1 MTETILLKNILSTG
15 DFFTLPS
22 RIDELEQSI
31 LQYQQPNLIYQQDF
45 FSGAGNEIIFGKGI
59 STAESNAASET
70 TSNSTPIADSR
81 ATAFA
86 NATAEGIIIIDDAEG
101 VDANIYTGA
110 GNDTILG
117 IAEASGV
124 STATARTGST
134 LSNVYFTNV
143 QDTSAATVNVV
154 VDAIGI
160 RNTNNIST
168 DQGNDTIVGV
178 ANASASGTSTAVSQA
193 ELVVSNN
200 STVAAISEATVVV
213 ETLAIGLENTG
224 KIYTGEGRDLVIG
237 VANAS
242 AMSEAEAEALAFNT
256 TILATGD
263 GSQVINEIDKAMT
276 QGISAAS
283 AKNLTTTLGLVNT
296 GKIYTQQGNDV
307 IVGIANNNS
316 SSNSEAIAAAGS
328 IARDVAFANADAQA
342 EAIAEGS
349 AVGIVN
355 VGEINTGEADDMVI
369 GIAIDSTAASARAD
383 AQAESFV
390 TDSDAQ
396 TNTDTLA
403 DTSKAITIGIDN
415 NSGKILTA
423 KGNDQVI
430 GMGEIGILGG
440 NIYTGLGNDRLLG
453 YGSIIGIQ
461 DSNISLGKGSD
472 FFQAAITEFD
482 PVTGATSFDLD
493 QSDSIKDSQV
503 FGDRGNDTFEIG
515 NFAGNVL
522 IDGGQD
528 VDSLRLWGNLDDYTY
543 TKSADNTL
551 TIESNGAILTVQNI
565 ETIYTGSSDQAYS
578 IGDFA

>member
-1 MTETILLKNILSTG
+1 MTETILLKNILLTE

-22 RIDELEQSI
+22 RIDELENNI

-45 FSGAGNEIIFGKGI
+45 FSGAGNEIIFGKGTG
-59 STAESNAASET
+59 SAVSDATSET
-70 TSNSTPIADSR
+70 TSDLTPAADSR
-81 ATAFA
+81 ATAFS
-86 NATAEGIIIIDDAEG
+86 NAMAVGI
-101 VDANIYTGA
+101 VNYANIYTGE

-117 IAEASGV
+117 IAEVSGI
-124 STATARTGST
+124 STATAQTESA

-143 QDTSAATVNVV
+143 KDTSVATVNVV
-154 VDAIGI
+154 VDAVGI

-168 DQGNDTIVGV
+168 DKGNDTIVGV
-178 ANASASGTSTAVSQA
+178 ANASASGKSTATSQA
-193 ELVVSNN
+193 ELVVGNN
-200 STVAAISEATVVV
+200 SAVAANSKAEVVV

-242 AMSEAEAEALAFNT
+242 AMSEAEAAALAFNT

-263 GSQVINEIDKAMT
+263 GSQVISEIEKAMT
-276 QGISAAS
+276 QGTAS
-283 AKNLTTTLGLVNT
+283 ASATSLTTTLGLVNT
-296 GKIYTQQGNDV
+296 GTIYTEKGNDV
-307 IVGIANNNS
+307 IVGIANNKS
-316 SSNSEAIAAAGS
+316 SSNSVATSAAGS
-328 IARDVAFANADAQA
+328 IARDVAFATADAKA

-355 VGEINTGEADDMVI
+355 VGEINTGEANDIVI
-369 GIAIDSTAASARAD
+369 GIAIDTTGASARAD
-383 AQAESFV
+383 ALAESFV
-390 TDSDAQ
+390 SDSDAQ
-396 TNTDTLA
+396 ANTATLA
-403 DTSKAITIGIDN
+403 DTSNAITIGIDN
-415 NSGKILTA
+415 TSGRILTA

-430 GMGEIGILGG
+430 GMGEVGILGG
-440 NIYTGLGNDRLLG
+440 NIYTGLGDDRLLG
-453 YGSIIGIQ
+453 YGSDVGIL

-482 PVTGATSFDLD
+482 PLTGATSFDLD

-528 VDSLRLWGNLDDYTY
+528 VDSLRLQGNLDNYVYTV
-543 TKSADNTL
+543 SADNSTL

-565 ETIYTGSSDQAYS
+565 EAIYTGTSDQAYS
-578 IGDFA
+578 ISDFA

>member
-1 MTETILLKNILSTG
+1 MTETILLKNILSTE

-31 LQYQQPNLIYQQDF
+31 LQYQQPNLIYHQDF
-45 FSGAGNEIIFGKGI
+45 FSGAGNEIIFGQGI
-59 STAESNAASET
+59 STAVSDAASET

-86 NATAEGIIIIDDAEG
+86 NAMAEGIINY
-101 VDANIYTGA
+101 ANIYTGA

-117 IAEASGV
+117 IAEVSGI
-124 STATARTGST
+124 STATAQTESA
-134 LSNVYFTNV
+134 LSNVYFINV

-178 ANASASGTSTAVSQA
+178 ANASASGTAKATSQA

-200 STVAAISEATVVV
+200 STVAANSRAEVVV
-213 ETLAIGLENTG
+213 ETLSIGLENTG

-242 AMSEAEAEALAFNT
+242 AMSEAEAVALAFNT
-256 TILATGD
+256 TIITTGD
-263 GSQVINEIDKAMT
+263 GSQIINEIDKALT
-276 QGISAAS
+276 QGTSAAFATS
-283 AKNLTTTLGLVNT
+283 LTTTLGLVNT
-296 GKIYTQQGNDV
+296 GQIYTGKGNDV
-307 IVGIANNNS
+307 IVGIANNKS
-316 SSNSEAIAAAGS
+316 SSQSVAASAAGS
-328 IARDVAFANADAQA
+328 IARDVAFATANAQA

-355 VGEINTGEADDMVI
+355 VGEINTGEADDIVI
-369 GIAIDSTAASARAD
+369 GIAIDSTAAEARAD
-383 AQAESFV
+383 ALAESFV

-396 TNTDTLA
+396 TNTNTVA

-415 NSGKILTA
+415 TSGKILTA

-440 NIYTGLGNDRLLG
+440 NIYTGLGDDRLLS
-453 YGSIIGIQ
+453 YGSQVGIQ
-461 DSNISLGKGSD
+461 GSKISLGKGSD

-543 TKSADNTL
+543 TRSADNTL

-565 ETIYTGSSDQAYS
+565 ETIYTGTSDQAYS
-578 IGDFA
+578 ISDFA

>member
-31 LQYQQPNLIYQQDF
+31 LQYQQPNLIYHQDF

-59 STAESNAASET
+59 GTAVSDAASET

-86 NATAEGIIIIDDAEG
+86 NAMAEGIINY
-101 VDANIYTGA
+101 ANIYTGA

-117 IAEASGV
+117 IADVSGV
-124 STATARTGST
+124 STATAQTESA

-143 QDTSAATVNVV
+143 KDTSAATVNVV

-178 ANASASGTSTAVSQA
+178 ANASASGKSTAISQA

-200 STVAAISEATVVV
+200 STVAAISQAEVVV

-242 AMSEAEAEALAFNT
+242 AMSEAEAAALAFNT

-263 GSQVINEIDKAMT
+263 GSQVINEIDKALT
-276 QGISAAS
+276 QGISVAK

-296 GKIYTQQGNDV
+296 GQIYTQQGNDV
-307 IVGIANNNS
+307 IVGIANNKS
-316 SSNSEAIAAAGS
+316 SSQSLAASAAGS
-328 IARDVAFANADAQA
+328 VARDVAFANADAQA

-415 NSGKILTA
+415 NSGRILTA

-565 ETIYTGSSDQAYS
+565 ETIYTGSSDQAYGIS
-578 IGDFA
+578 DFA

>member
-1 MTETILLKNILSTG
+1 VELNFMTETILLKNILSTG

-31 LQYQQPNLIYQQDF
+31 LQYQQPNLTYQQDF

-59 STAESNAASET
+59 STAVSDAASET
-70 TSNSTPIADSR
+70 TSNSTPTADSR
-81 ATAFA
+81 ATAFSEA
-86 NATAEGIIIIDDAEG
+86 MAEGIINY
-101 VDANIYTGA
+101 ANIYTGA

-117 IAEASGV
+117 IAEVSGV
-124 STATARTGST
+124 STATAQTGSA

-143 QDTSAATVNVV
+143 QDTSVATVNVV

-178 ANASASGTSTAVSQA
+178 ANASASGTSTATSQA
-193 ELVVSNN
+193 ELLVSNN
-200 STVAAISEATVVV
+200 STVTATSKAEVVV
-213 ETLAIGLENTG
+213 ETLAIGLENAG
-224 KIYTGEGRDLVIG
+224 RIYTGEGRDLVIG

-242 AMSEAEAEALAFNT
+242 AMSEAEADALAFNT

-263 GSQVINEIDKAMT
+263 GSQVINEIDKALT
-276 QGISAAS
+276 QGTSAAS
-283 AKNLTTTLGLVNT
+283 ATSLTTTLGLVNT
-296 GKIYTQQGNDV
+296 GQIYTEKGNDV
-307 IVGIANNNS
+307 IVGIANNKNS
-316 SSNSEAIAAAGS
+316 SNAVATTAAGS
-328 IARDVAFANADAQA
+328 IARDVAFATADAQA

-355 VGEINTGEADDMVI
+355 LGEINTGEADDIVI
-369 GIAIDSTAASARAD
+369 GIAIDSTAAEARAD
-383 AQAESFV
+383 ALAESFV

-396 TNTDTLA
+396 ANTSTLT

-415 NSGKILTA
+415 NSGRILTA

-453 YGSIIGIQ
+453 YGSTIGIQ
-461 DSNISLGKGSD
+461 GSNISLGKGSD

-482 PVTGATSFDLD
+482 PLTGTTSFDLD
-493 QSDSIKDSQV
+493 QSGSIIDSQV

-543 TKSADNTL
+543 TKSADNSTL

-578 IGDFA
+578 ISDFA

>member
-1 MTETILLKNILSTG
+1 MTETILLKNILSTE

-31 LQYQQPNLIYQQDF
+31 LQYQQPNLIYHQDF

-59 STAESNAASET
+59 GTAVSDAASET

-86 NATAEGIIIIDDAEG
+86 NAMAEGIINY
-101 VDANIYTGA
+101 ANIYTGA

-117 IAEASGV
+117 IADVSGV
-124 STATARTGST
+124 STATAQTESA

-143 QDTSAATVNVV
+143 KDTSAATVNVV

-178 ANASASGTSTAVSQA
+178 ANASASGKSTAISQA

-200 STVAAISEATVVV
+200 STVAAISQAEVVV

-242 AMSEAEAEALAFNT
+242 AMSEAEAAALAFNT

-263 GSQVINEIDKAMT
+263 GSQVINEIDKALT
-276 QGISAAS
+276 QGISAAKATS
-283 AKNLTTTLGLVNT
+283 LTTTLGLVNT
-296 GKIYTQQGNDV
+296 GQIYTQQGNDV
-307 IVGIANNNS
+307 IVGIANNKN
-316 SSNSEAIAAAGS
+316 SSNSVATTVAGS
-328 IARDVAFANADAQA
+328 IARDVAFATADAQA

-415 NSGKILTA
+415 NSGRILTA

>member
-1 MTETILLKNILSTG
+1 MTETILLKNILSTE

-31 LQYQQPNLIYQQDF
+31 LQYQQPNLIYHQDF

-59 STAESNAASET
+59 GTAVSDAASET

-86 NATAEGIIIIDDAEG
+86 NAMAEGIINY
-101 VDANIYTGA
+101 ANIYTGA

-117 IAEASGV
+117 IADVSGV
-124 STATARTGST
+124 STATAQTESA

-143 QDTSAATVNVV
+143 KDTSAATVNVV

-178 ANASASGTSTAVSQA
+178 ANASASGKSTAISQA
-193 ELVVSNN
+193 ELVVSND
-200 STVAAISEATVVV
+200 STVTAISKAEVVV

-242 AMSEAEAEALAFNT
+242 AMSEAEAAALAFNT

-263 GSQVINEIDKAMT
+263 GSQVINEIDKALT
-276 QGISAAS
+276 QGISAAKATS
-283 AKNLTTTLGLVNT
+283 LTTTLGLVNT
-296 GKIYTQQGNDV
+296 GQIYTQQGNDV
-307 IVGIANNNS
+307 IVGIANNKN
-316 SSNSEAIAAAGS
+316 SSNSVATTVAGS
-328 IARDVAFANADAQA
+328 IARDVAFATADAQA

>member
-1 MTETILLKNILSTG
+1 MTETILLKNILSTE

-31 LQYQQPNLIYQQDF
+31 LQYQQPNLIYHQDF

-59 STAESNAASET
+59 GTAVSDAASET

-86 NATAEGIIIIDDAEG
+86 NAMAEGIINY
-101 VDANIYTGA
+101 ANIYTGA

-117 IAEASGV
+117 IADVSGV
-124 STATARTGST
+124 STATAQTESA

-143 QDTSAATVNVV
+143 KDTSAATVNVV

-178 ANASASGTSTAVSQA
+178 ANASASGKSTAISQA
-193 ELVVSNN
+193 ELVVSND
-200 STVAAISEATVVV
+200 STVTAISKAEVVV

-242 AMSEAEAEALAFNT
+242 AMSEAEAAALAFNT
-256 TILATGD
+256 TILVTGD
-263 GSQVINEIDKAMT
+263 GSQVINEIDKALT
-276 QGISAAS
+276 QGISAAKATS
-283 AKNLTTTLGLVNT
+283 LTTTLGLVNT
-296 GKIYTQQGNDV
+296 GQIYTQQGNDV
-307 IVGIANNNS
+307 IVGIANNKN
-316 SSNSEAIAAAGS
+316 SSNSVATTVAGS
-328 IARDVAFANADAQA
+328 IARDVAFATADAQA

-396 TNTDTLA
+396 ANTSTLTDT
-403 DTSKAITIGIDN
+403 SRAITIGIDN

-578 IGDFA
+578 ISDFA

>member
-1 MTETILLKNILSTG
+1 MTETILLKNILLTE

-22 RIDELEQSI
+22 RIDELENNI

-45 FSGAGNEIIFGKGI
+45 FSGAGNEIIFGKGTG
-59 STAESNAASET
+59 TAVSDATSET
-70 TSNSTPIADSR
+70 TSDLTPAADSR
-81 ATAFA
+81 ATAFS
-86 NATAEGIIIIDDAEG
+86 NAMAVGI
-101 VDANIYTGA
+101 VNYANIYTGE

-117 IAEASGV
+117 IAEVSGI
-124 STATARTGST
+124 STATAQTESA

-143 QDTSAATVNVV
+143 KDTSVATVNVV
-154 VDAIGI
+154 VDAVGI

-168 DQGNDTIVGV
+168 DKGNDTIVGV
-178 ANASASGTSTAVSQA
+178 ANASASGKSTATSQA
-193 ELVVSNN
+193 ELVVGNN
-200 STVAAISEATVVV
+200 SAVAANSKAEVVV

-242 AMSEAEAEALAFNT
+242 AMSEAEAAALAFNT

-263 GSQVINEIDKAMT
+263 GSQVISEIEKAMT
-276 QGISAAS
+276 QGTAS
-283 AKNLTTTLGLVNT
+283 ASATSLTTTLGLVNT
-296 GKIYTQQGNDV
+296 GTIYTEKGNDV
-307 IVGIANNNS
+307 IVGIANNKS
-316 SSNSEAIAAAGS
+316 SSNSVATSAAGS
-328 IARDVAFANADAQA
+328 IARDVAFATADAKA

-355 VGEINTGEADDMVI
+355 VGEINTGEANDIVI
-369 GIAIDSTAASARAD
+369 GIAIDTTGASARAD
-383 AQAESFV
+383 ALAESFV
-390 TDSDAQ
+390 SDSDAQ
-396 TNTDTLA
+396 ANTATLA
-403 DTSKAITIGIDN
+403 DTSNAITIGIDN
-415 NSGKILTA
+415 TSGRILTA

-430 GMGEIGILGG
+430 GMGEVGILGG
-440 NIYTGLGNDRLLG
+440 NIYTGLGDDRLLG
-453 YGSIIGIQ
+453 YGSDVGIL

-482 PVTGATSFDLD
+482 PLTGATSFDLD

-528 VDSLRLWGNLDDYTY
+528 VDSLRLQGNLDNYVYTV
-543 TKSADNTL
+543 SADNSTL

-565 ETIYTGSSDQAYS
+565 EAIYTGTSDQAYS
-578 IGDFA
+578 ISDFA